1 MFEYK
6 LVKINYEEREDE
18 ISKKLSDYGK
28 QGWELVNFQSS
39 SESRGLLRSV
49 IALTTCYVLIFRREI
64 KGEKK

>member
-1 MFEYK
+1 

-39 SESRGLLRSV
+39 SESRGLLKSV

>member
-1 MFEYK
+1 